1 MVDARIKITSVT
13 RKVESDLDNQHMLES
28 YYGKFTNHWES
39 GVLRTNLPVAPYF
52 KSSTSDWVKL
62 DGWERITDEEK
73 AKVIAEHGSLKKAV
87 FHYAQQDFK
96 RAEAWYNGRWEFVS
110 IVYDATLE
118 IEINGKILT
127 AHEYESLG
135 GLESDDPDL
144 ETYDS
149 EILAEL
155 KNSLKTIGFTDEE
168 LNFSVVRL

>member
-1 MVDARIKITSVT
+1 MVDAKIKIVSVT
-13 RKVESDLDNQHMLES
+13 RKVETDLDNYDILKS
-28 YYGKFTNHWES
+28 IYGKFVERWES
-39 GVLRTNLPVAPYF
+39 GVLRTNLPVPYF
-52 KSSTSDWVKL
+52 KSNTGDWVHL
-62 DGWERITDEEK
+62 RGWERITDEARAEAV
-73 AKVIAEHGSLKKAV
+73 AKYGSLKKAV